1 MRLVTYRRNVLEE
14 ARLGALVDNLVVDI
28 QWLGDAAG
36 YDMPCDMLDFI
47 ELGPNAIATTTEL
60 LNSFRDDWPVGVTQ
74 PLQNVKLLATIPRP
88 RKNIF

>member
-47 ELGPNAIATTTEL
+47 DLGP
-60 LNSFRDDWPVGVTQ
+60 
-74 PLQNVKLLATIPRP
+74 
-88 RKNIF
+88 